1 MREMSNIFNKDAYP
15 PLTELMTRLHYGVKP
30 ELLDLVKLKGVGR
43 IRARSLFRKGFTSLE
58 ALRQADTGHISRVIG
73 IGDVLAASIKKQVGA
88 PTRPPLAPI
97 EEEASGE
104 PEMQKKGKDRGQSS
118 LLDF

>member
-1 MREMSNIFNKDAYP
+1 MREMSNIFSKEAYP

-58 ALRQADTGHISRVIG
+58 ALRQAETAQISRVIG

-88 PTRPPLAPI
+88 PTKAKLAPI
-97 EEEASGE
+97 QDDEEE
-104 PEMQKKGKDRGQSS
+104 PETQKKGKDRGQSS